1 MIKNGKLSNFLDF
14 AKSQSDRGAKRRR
27 EEKRVEI
34 TDDSPFLISAFSIF
48 ISLCSLKT
56 R

>member
-1 MIKNGKLSNFLDF
+1 MFKNGKLSNFLDF
-14 AKSQSDRGAKRRR
+14 AKSQSDRVTKQRC

-34 TDDSPFLISAFSIF
+34 PDGFPFLISAFSIF
-48 ISLCSLKT
+48 ISLFSLKT